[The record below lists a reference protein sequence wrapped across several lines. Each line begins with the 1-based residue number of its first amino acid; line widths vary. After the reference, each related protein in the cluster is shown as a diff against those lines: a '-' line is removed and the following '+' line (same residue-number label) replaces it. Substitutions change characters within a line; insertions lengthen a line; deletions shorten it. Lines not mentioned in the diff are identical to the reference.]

1 MEYFRFI
8 IRFLYRIRWYLA
20 IIPMIALII
29 AWLMTGNLSK
39 DYTVKTTIYTGIISG
54 YNIET
59 GTSVS
64 AANSTV
70 NMANL
75 MHIISTERTLKEVS
89 LRLFARVMTYGDENQ
104 NNNYILAEHF
114 KELNASVP
122 QEVKALIDKRSEE
135 KTVKNLLAYERPSAG
150 NFVYGLLNYG
160 HPYFSIRALSEKIK
174 VARMENSDLIEIGY
188 SANDPGIAYNT
199 LEILNEEFID
209 QYQRIR
215 FGETDNVI
223 KFFEGEVARLYKL
236 LTNAE
241 DSLIS
246 YNVAKRIINYGE
258 QTKMV
263 AVMDADHKGM
273 QQDILMNNM
282 TSKAL
287 ADFYENKL
295 GSQANIIRGNNEFI
309 TELNKISRLKSR
321 ISNLELMNEGGD
333 TEVNEALDVARKEL
347 ADTEEHIRE
356 ITTGIVAETS
366 SVNNVDVNSLISQWL
381 EQVVLYEKTQA
392 EMEAMNIQRRNLD
405 KDFLYF
411 SPIGATINRKERHI
425 GFIEGNYMEMLKAL
439 NSARLR
445 RRNLQMTTATLQVL
459 NPPLFP
465 LSAMPTNR
473 LMILLATYVLTFFFI
488 AGYFFLIELLDHT
501 LRDRRRAE
509 SITGNRVLG
518 AFPKEST
525 LRYRRFNKVINE
537 MAVRHLS
544 KSVLPYLKSGQ
555 QNVVNLLS
563 TEERDGKS
571 LLANELE
578 EYWNSIGLA
587 VRRITY
593 DEDFLSEDSKY
604 ALAENISD
612 LCADVAPDEILLV
625 EYPCL
630 KDFSVSP
637 ALLNMGTINLLVA
650 RANRTWKDTDQKA
663 YNELKESLSVEKR
676 RNLFFYLTQADR
688 NAVEEFTGQ
697 LPPYTLFKNFIYR
710 ISQLGL
716 TAVENKHAK

>member
-8 IRFLYRIRWYLA
+8 VRFLYRIRWYLA

-273 QQDILMNNM
+273 QQEILMNNM

-347 ADTEEHIRE
+347 ADTEQHIRE

-716 TAVENKHAK
+716 TAIENKHAK

>member
-1 MEYFRFI
+1 MEYFRYI
-8 IRFLYRIRWYLA
+8 DRFLYRIRWYLA
-20 IIPMIALII
+20 IIPLIALIL
-29 AWLMTGNLSK
+29 AWFLTRNLDK
-39 DYTVKTTIYTGIISG
+39 EYNVKTTIYTGIISG

-64 AANSTV
+64 AANSAV

-75 MHIISTERTLKEVS
+75 MHIISTERTLKKVS

-114 KELNASVP
+114 KELNVSVP
-122 QEVKALIDKRSEE
+122 QEVKALIDKRSED
-135 KTVKNLLAYERPSAG
+135 KTVDNLLAYERPSAG

-223 KFFEGEVARLYKL
+223 RFFEGEVARLYKL

-263 AVMDADHKGM
+263 AVMDADHKGK
-273 QQDILMNNM
+273 QQEILLNYT

-287 ADFYENKL
+287 ADFFENKL
-295 GSQANIIRGNNEFI
+295 GSQAAIIRGNNNFI
-309 TELNKISRLKSR
+309 SELNNISRLKSR

-333 TEVNEALDVARKEL
+333 SEINESLDASRKEL
-347 ADTEEHIRE
+347 FEAEQHIRE

-366 SVNNVDVNSLISQWL
+366 SVNNVDVNSLIAQWL

-405 KDFLYF
+405 NDFLYF

-439 NSARLR
+439 NAARLR

-473 LMILLATYVLTFFFI
+473 LLILLATYALTFAFI

-509 SITGNRVLG
+509 SITGGRVLG

-525 LRYRRFNKVINE
+525 LRYRRFNKIIND
-537 MAVRHLS
+537 MAMRHLS
-544 KSVLPYLKSGQ
+544 KSILPYFKSNQ

-563 TEERDGKS
+563 TEEKDGKS
-571 LLANELE
+571 MLANELE
-578 EYWNSIGLA
+578 EYWNSLGLS
-587 VRRITY
+587 VRRLTY

-604 ALAENISD
+604 IMAETAKD
-612 LCADVAPDEILLV
+612 LCPDIAADEILLI
-625 EYPCL
+625 EYPSL
-630 KDFSVSP
+630 KEYSISP
-637 ALLNMGTINLLVA
+637 ALLNMATLNLIVA
-650 RANRTWKDTDQKA
+650 RANRTWKDTDQKV
-663 YNELKESLSVEKR
+663 YTELTNNLSKDKR
-676 RNLFFYLTQADR
+676 NSMFLYLTQADR

-697 LPPYTLFKNFIYR
+697 LPPYTMFKNFIYR
-710 ISQLGL
+710 MSQLGL

>member
-1 MEYFRFI
+1 MEYFRYI
-8 IRFLYRIRWYLA
+8 VRFLYRIRWYLA
-20 IIPMIALII
+20 IIPLIALII
-29 AWLMTGNLSK
+29 AWFLTRNMDKEYN
-39 DYTVKTTIYTGIISG
+39 VKTTIYTGIISG

-64 AANSTV
+64 AANSAV

-75 MHIISTERTLKEVS
+75 IHIISTERTLKEVS

-122 QEVKALIDKRSEE
+122 QEVKALIDKRSED
-135 KTVKNLLAYERPSAG
+135 KTVDNLLAYERPSAG
-150 NFVYGLLNYG
+150 NYVYGLLNYG

-215 FGETDNVI
+215 SGETDNVI
-223 KFFEGEVARLYKL
+223 RFFEGEVARLYKL

-263 AVMDADHKGM
+263 AVMDADHKGK
-273 QQDILMNNM
+273 QQEILLNNT

-287 ADFYENKL
+287 ADFFEHKL
-295 GSQANIIRGNNEFI
+295 GNQATIIRGNNDFI
-309 TELNKISRLKSR
+309 TELNNISRLKSR

-333 TEVNEALDVARKEL
+333 SEINESLDAARKEL
-347 ADTEEHIRE
+347 FDAEQHIRE
-356 ITTGIVAETS
+356 ITKNIVAETS

-381 EQVVLYEKTQA
+381 EQVVLYEKTLA
-392 EMEAMNIQRRNLD
+392 EMEAMSIQRRNLD
-405 KDFLYF
+405 NDFLYF

-425 GFIEGNYMEMLKAL
+425 GFIEGNYMEMLRAL

-488 AGYFFLIELLDHT
+488 TGYFFLIELLDHT
-501 LRDRRRAE
+501 LRDRRRTE
-509 SITGNRVLG
+509 TLTGAQVLG

-525 LRYRRFNKVINE
+525 LRYRRFNKIIND
-537 MAVRHLS
+537 MAMRHLS
-544 KSVLPYLKSGQ
+544 KSLLPYFKTGQ
-555 QNVVNLLS
+555 QNVINLLS
-563 TEERDGKS
+563 SEEKDGKS
-571 LLANELE
+571 MLANELE
-578 EYWNSIGLA
+578 EYWNSLGLS
-587 VRRITY
+587 VRRLTY

-604 ALAENISD
+604 IMAETARD
-612 LCADVAPDEILLV
+612 LCPDIAADEILLI

-630 KDFSVSP
+630 KDYSISP
-637 ALLNMGTINLLVA
+637 ALLNMATINLMVA
-650 RANRTWKDTDQKA
+650 RANRTWKDTDQKVYA
-663 YNELKESLSVEKR
+663 ELNNSLSEEKR
-676 RNLFFYLTQADR
+676 RTLFMYLTQADR
-688 NAVEEFTGQ
+688 NAVEEFTRQ
-697 LPPYTLFKNFIYR
+697 LPPYTMLKNFIYR
-710 ISQLGL
+710 MSQLGL

>member
-8 IRFLYRIRWYLA
+8 VRFLYRIRWYLA
-20 IIPMIALII
+20 IIPTIALIF

-59 GTSVS
+59 GASASSSNSV
-64 AANSTV
+64 A

-75 MHIISTERTLKEVS
+75 MHIISTERTLKRVS

-114 KELNASVP
+114 KEFSASVP

-150 NFVYGLLNYG
+150 NFIYGLLNYS
-160 HPYFSIRALSEKIK
+160 HPYFSINTLSQKIK

-199 LEILNEEFID
+199 LEILNEEFIA
-209 QYQRIR
+209 QYQDIR
-215 FGETDNVI
+215 YGETDEVI
-223 KFFEGEVARLYKL
+223 KFFDSEVARLYKL

-246 YNVAKRIINYGE
+246 YNVAKRIINYAE

-263 AVMDADHKGM
+263 AVMDADHQGR
-273 QQDILMNNM
+273 QQVLLTDAM

-295 GSQANIIRGNNEFI
+295 GSQANIIRGNNNFI
-309 TELNKISRLKSR
+309 TELEKISRLKSR
-321 ISNLELMNEGGD
+321 ISNLELMSEGNDPEINESLESARHEL
-333 TEVNEALDVARKEL
+333 TQAEQQINEIAV
-347 ADTEEHIRE
+347 
-356 ITTGIVAETS
+356 GIVAES
-366 SVNNVDVNSLISQWL
+366 NSVHNVDVNDLISQWL

-392 EMEAMNIQRRNLD
+392 EMEAMKIQREKLD
-405 KDFLYF
+405 GDFLYF

-425 GFIEGNYMEMLKAL
+425 SFIESNYMEMLSAL

-445 RRNLQMTTATLQVL
+445 RRNLQMTTASLQVL

-488 AGYFFLIELLDHT
+488 AGYFFLIELLDYT
-501 LRDRRRAE
+501 LRDRRRTE
-509 SITGNRVLG
+509 SITGSRVLG

-525 LRYRRFNKVINE
+525 LRYRRFNKIIND

-544 KSVLPYLKSGQ
+544 KSILPYFKSGQ

-571 LLANELE
+571 MLANELE

-604 ALAENISD
+604 VLAENVSD
-612 LCADVAPDEILLV
+612 LCADVASDEILLV

-630 KDFSVSP
+630 KEFSVSP
-637 ALLNMGTINLLVA
+637 ALLNDGTINLLVA
-650 RANRTWKDTDQKA
+650 RANRTWKDTDQKV
-663 YNELKESLSVEKR
+663 YEELKANLSPEKR
-676 RNLFFYLTQADR
+676 KSLFFYLTQADR

-697 LPPYTLFKNFIYR
+697 LPPYTVFKNFIYR

-716 TAVENKHAK
+716 TAVENTHAK

>member
-8 IRFLYRIRWYLA
+8 VRFLYRIRWYLA
-20 IIPMIALII
+20 IIPLIALIV
-29 AWLMTGNLSK
+29 AWVMTGNLSK

-59 GTSVS
+59 GGSVS
-64 AANSTV
+64 ATNSAV

-75 MHIISTERTLKEVS
+75 IHIISTERTLKNVS

-104 NNNYILAEHF
+104 NNNYILASHF
-114 KELNASVP
+114 KELNATVP

-135 KTVKNLLAYERPSAG
+135 KTIKNLLAYERPSAG

-160 HPYFSIRALSEKIK
+160 HPYFSIRALAEKIK
-174 VARMENSDLIEIGY
+174 VARLENSDLIEIGY

-199 LEILNEEFID
+199 LEILNEEFIE
-209 QYQRIR
+209 QYQDIR

-223 KFFEGEVARLYKL
+223 KFFDGEVARLYKL

-246 YNVAKRIINYGE
+246 YNVAKRIINYAE

-263 AVMDADHKGM
+263 AVMDADYKEL
-273 QQDILMNNM
+273 QQEVLMNNM

-287 ADFYENKL
+287 SDFYENKL

-309 TELNKISRLKSR
+309 TELNNISRLKSR
-321 ISNLELMNEGGD
+321 ISNLELMNEGGGS
-333 TEVNEALDVARKEL
+333 EINESLDAARTEL
-347 ADTEEHIRE
+347 AKAEQHINE
-356 ITTGIVAETS
+356 IASGIVSETS
-366 SVNNVDVNSLISQWL
+366 SVNNVDINSLVSKWL
-381 EQVVLYEKTQA
+381 EQVVMFEKTQA
-392 EMEAMNIQRRNLD
+392 EMEAMSIQRENLD

-473 LMILLATYVLTFFFI
+473 LMILLAAYVLTFFFV

-501 LRDRRRAE
+501 LRDRRRTE
-509 SITGNRVLG
+509 NITGNRVLG

-525 LRYRRFNKVINE
+525 LRYRRFNKIIND
-537 MAVRHLS
+537 MAIRHLS
-544 KSVLPYLKSGQ
+544 KSLLPYLKPGQ

-578 EYWNSIGLA
+578 EYWNSIGLS
-587 VRRITY
+587 VRRLTY

-604 ALAENISD
+604 VMAEKISD
-612 LCADVAPDEILLV
+612 LCADIAPDEILLV
-625 EYPCL
+625 EYPSL
-630 KDFSVSP
+630 KEFSIAP
-637 ALLNMGTINLLVA
+637 ALLNEGTVNLLVA

-663 YNELKESLSVEKR
+663 YTELKENLSAEKR
-676 RNLFFYLTQADR
+676 HTLFFYLTQADR

-697 LPPYTLFKNFIYR
+697 LPPYTIFKNFIYR

>member
-8 IRFLYRIRWYLA
+8 VRFLYRIRWYLA

-273 QQDILMNNM
+273 QQEILMNNM

>member
-1 MEYFRFI
+1 MEYFRYI
-8 IRFLYRIRWYLA
+8 VRFLYRIRWYLA
-20 IIPMIALII
+20 IIPLIALIL
-29 AWLMTGNLSK
+29 AWFLTRNLDK
-39 DYTVKTTIYTGIISG
+39 EYNVKTTIYTGIISG
-54 YNIET
+54 YNIEN

-64 AANSTV
+64 AANSAV

-75 MHIISTERTLKEVS
+75 MHIISTERTLKVVS

-122 QEVKALIDKRSEE
+122 QEVKALIDKRSED
-135 KTVKNLLAYERPSAG
+135 KTVDNLLAYERPSAG
-150 NFVYGLLNYG
+150 NYVYGLLNYG

-223 KFFEGEVARLYKL
+223 RFFEGEVARLYKL

-263 AVMDADHKGM
+263 AVMDAEHKKLDHALLS
-273 QQDILMNNM
+273 DNL

-287 ADFYENKL
+287 VDFFENKL
-295 GSQANIIRGNNEFI
+295 GNQATIIRGNNEFI
-309 TELNKISRLKSR
+309 SELNNISRLKSR

-333 TEVNEALDVARKEL
+333 SEINESLDAARKEL
-347 ADTEEHIRE
+347 FDAEQHIRE

-405 KDFLYF
+405 NDFLYF

-439 NSARLR
+439 NAARLR

-473 LMILLATYVLTFFFI
+473 LLILLATYALTFAFI

-509 SITGNRVLG
+509 SITGGRVLG

-525 LRYRRFNKVINE
+525 LRYRRFNKIIND
-537 MAVRHLS
+537 MAMRHLS
-544 KSVLPYLKSGQ
+544 KSILPYFKSNQ

-563 TEERDGKS
+563 TEEKDGKS
-571 LLANELE
+571 MLANELE
-578 EYWNSIGLA
+578 EYWNSLGLS
-587 VRRITY
+587 VRRLTY

-604 ALAENISD
+604 IMAETAKD
-612 LCADVAPDEILLV
+612 LCPDIAADEILLI
-625 EYPCL
+625 EYPSL
-630 KDFSVSP
+630 KEYSISP
-637 ALLNMGTINLLVA
+637 ALLNMATLNLIVA
-650 RANRTWKDTDQKA
+650 RANRTWKDTDQKV
-663 YNELKESLSVEKR
+663 YTELTNNLSEDKR
-676 RNLFFYLTQADR
+676 NSMFLYLTQADR

-697 LPPYTLFKNFIYR
+697 LPPYTMFKNFIYR
-710 ISQLGL
+710 MSQLGL

>member
-273 QQDILMNNM
+273 QQEILMNNM

>member
-8 IRFLYRIRWYLA
+8 VRFLYRIRWYLA

-246 YNVAKRIINYGE
+246 YNVAKRIINYDE
-258 QTKMV
+258 QTRVV
-263 AVMDADHKGM
+263 AGMDATHKGK
-273 QQDILMNNM
+273 QQELLMSSM

-309 TELNKISRLKSR
+309 TELNNISRLKSR
-321 ISNLELMNEGGD
+321 ISNLEL
-333 TEVNEALDVARKEL
+333 VNEEGNSEVEEALNVARRDL
-347 ADTEEHIRE
+347 
-356 ITTGIVAETS
+356 AETENNIS
-366 SVNNVDVNSLISQWL
+366 RIATDIMAETNSIKNVDVNDLISQWL
-381 EQVVLYEKTQA
+381 EQIVLYEKTQA
-392 EMEAMNIQRRNLD
+392 EMEAMSIQRESLD
-405 KDFLYF
+405 KEFLYF

>member
-8 IRFLYRIRWYLA
+8 VRFLYRIRWYLA

>member
-8 IRFLYRIRWYLA
+8 VRFLYRIRWYLA

-29 AWLMTGNLSK
+29 AWLMTSNLSK

-114 KELNASVP
+114 RELNASVP
-122 QEVKALIDKRSEE
+122 QEVKALIDKRSEN
-135 KTVKNLLAYERPSAG
+135 KTVDNLLAYERPSSG

-174 VARMENSDLIEIGY
+174 VARLENSDLIEIGY
-188 SANDPGIAYNT
+188 SANDPGIAFNT

-209 QYQRIR
+209 QYQNIR

-223 KFFEGEVARLYKL
+223 KFFDGEVARLYKL

-246 YNVAKRIINYGE
+246 YNVAKRIINYAE

-273 QQDILMNNM
+273 QQNILMNSM

-295 GSQANIIRGNNEFI
+295 GNQANVIRGNNEFI

-321 ISNLELMNEGGD
+321 ISNLELMNEGGN
-333 TEVNEALDVARKEL
+333 TEVNEALNAARKEL
-347 ADTEEHIRE
+347 ADTEQSINR
-356 ITTGIVAETS
+356 IATDIIAESS
-366 SVNNVDVNSLISQWL
+366 SVNNMDVNELVSQWL
-381 EQVVLYEKTQA
+381 EQVVLFEKTQA

-509 SITGNRVLG
+509 SITGSRVLG

-525 LRYRRFNKVINE
+525 LRYRRFNKIIND

-555 QNVVNLLS
+555 QNVINLLS

-578 EYWNSIGLA
+578 EYWNSIGLN

-612 LCADVAPDEILLV
+612 LCADVSPDEILLV

-637 ALLNMGTINLLVA
+637 ALLDMGTVNLLVA

-663 YNELKESLSVEKR
+663 YNELKENLSVEKR

>member
-8 IRFLYRIRWYLA
+8 VRFLYRIRWYLA

-347 ADTEEHIRE
+347 ADTEQHIRE

-650 RANRTWKDTDQKA
+650 RANRTWKDTDQ
-663 YNELKESLSVEKR
+663 LMFKR
-676 RNLFFYLTQADR
+676 LLDIKDTNIPLEFCLTQASR
-688 NAVEEFTGQ
+688 SAVQDFTGQ
-697 LPPYTLFKNFIYR
+697 LPPYTKFKNFEYKIF
-710 ISQLGL
+710 QLGL
-716 TAVENKHAK
+716 TATEHIQRT